1 MNSTRSILIPSYWV
15 ATVLAFASALAML
28 FIYTPTET
36 SMGQIQKI
44 FYLHLPVAMC
54 TFLACFVTFIA
65 SIGYLTQRDS
75 RWDDL
80 ASGSA
85 SVAVQLCTVVLL
97 TGVVQYS
104 VNYWGVYE
112 AERHIPSG
120 LVAVLFSLMV
130 FGNALSG
137 WWLFKQP
144 VTSRFLVAATCGVLG
159 VVLIFWPEV
168 VATGARPHAALGLGV
183 GLLAVVM
190 ACTGNALTLSLTRRG
205 VPLLPLLGWGMTY
218 GAIVLLGVAA
228 AQGSLGAIGRS
239 AAWWSSLLYLTLF
252 GTVIAF
258 FVYFRLAQRVG
269 PARAAMTGVM
279 IPPIALVISAALEG
293 CRPTVLSLVGVVLCL
308 GSVFVA
314 TRAPSRALA

>member
-1 MNSTRSILIPSYWV
+1 MRLLESPRVLFWVPTLIWASTWHVILYQLAEAPPLNSVGWRFLLAGAVLLGV
-15 ATVLAFASALAML
+15 AIVRGERWRLEPRWHAWLVLA
-28 FIYTPTET
+28 
-36 SMGQIQKI
+36 
-44 FYLHLPVAMC
+44 
-54 TFLACFVTFIA
+54 
-65 SIGYLTQRDS
+65 
-75 RWDDL
+75 
-80 ASGSA
+80 
-85 SVAVQLCTVVLL
+85 
-97 TGVVQYS
+97 GVVQYS
-104 VNYWGVYE
+104 INYWGVYE

-144 VTSRFLVAATCGVLG
+144 VTRRFLVAACFGVLG

-168 VATGARPHAALGLGV
+168 VATGARPNAALGLGV

-205 VPLLPLLGWGMTY
+205 VPLVPLLGWGMTY
-218 GAIVLLGVAA
+218 GALALLAIAA
-228 AQGSLGAIGRS
+228 AQGSLGAIGHS
-239 AAWWSSLLYLTLF
+239 PAWWGSLAYLALF

-279 IPPIALVISAALEG
+279 IPPIALSISAALEG
-293 CRPTVLSLVGVVLCL
+293 WRPSALSLAGVALCL

-314 TRAPSRALA
+314 TRAPRSGA

>member
-1 MNSTRSILIPSYWV
+1 MRLLESTRVLFWVPTLIWASTWHVILYQ
-15 ATVLAFASALAML
+15 LAETPPLHSVGWRFLLAGL
-28 FIYTPTET
+28 
-36 SMGQIQKI
+36 
-44 FYLHLPVAMC
+44 
-54 TFLACFVTFIA
+54 
-65 SIGYLTQRDS
+65 
-75 RWDDL
+75 
-80 ASGSA
+80 
-85 SVAVQLCTVVLL
+85 VLL
-97 TGVVQYS
+97 GVAALRGERWRLEPRWHGWVLLGGVVQYS
-104 VNYWGVYE
+104 INYWGVYE

-137 WWLFKQP
+137 WWLFAQP
-144 VTSRFLVAATCGVLG
+144 MTRRFLAAAACGVLG

-168 VATGARPHAALGLGV
+168 VAAGARPNAAFGLGV

-190 ACTGNALTLSLTRRG
+190 ACTGNAITLSLTRRG

-218 GAIVLLGVAA
+218 GALVLLAIAA
-228 AQGSLGAIGRS
+228 AQGSLAVIGHS
-239 AAWWSSLLYLTLF
+239 AAWWGSLLYLTLF

-279 IPPIALVISAALEG
+279 IPPIALTISAALEG
-293 CRPTVLSLVGVVLCL
+293 WRPSALSLAGVVLCL

-314 TRAPSRALA
+314 ARAKS